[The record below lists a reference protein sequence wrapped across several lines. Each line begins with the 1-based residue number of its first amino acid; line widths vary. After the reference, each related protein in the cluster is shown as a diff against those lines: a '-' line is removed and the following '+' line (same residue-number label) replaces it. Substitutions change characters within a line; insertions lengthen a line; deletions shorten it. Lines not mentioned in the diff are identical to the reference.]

1 MLDEVVCSRMT
12 QLTRDIRRRKMNSE
26 QRRKERQAAGAL
38 GQPPEIKLN
47 DTFNPF
53 HNDSRFEGGYEILKT
68 VLLLPVMVVR
78 VVVFVTSLLLGYLF
92 TKLALLRAKNV
103 LTSPFP
109 QWRRS
114 LMLPVRLCARVNLF
128 ACGFHWIHLK
138 GSPAPRHEAP
148 ILVSNHVTFVD
159 PLFLFFKH
167 LPVIVTAYENLN
179 LPVAGAIIK
188 AMQAIAVDR
197 ISRESRQ
204 SASDAIKRKA
214 MCNDWSHVMIFP
226 EATTTNGKLLISFKA
241 GAFTPGFP
249 VQPILI
255 RYPHVHMDPCWV
267 AEGPVI
273 YWLLFRLMTQF
284 HNFMSVEYLPVIHP
298 TLEETKNPNLFA
310 ERVRLTMARAMNTS
324 VTQHTY
330 EDAYM
335 AMEAVR
341 LKIDSASALLEFGE
355 FKKIS
360 PFTVK
365 EAKRC
370 LSKFL
375 ALDCSNRGAVTYK
388 DYIKAVDL
396 PDCFLLQQVFRYFD
410 RTNSGHINFRQY
422 ATGIAF
428 ISGHSRF
435 KEVVESAYNFCGG
448 VENLLDETA
457 LHRSLRVLMPSV
469 SKQQVHLL
477 FNRIDVNKGGL
488 LRQTDF
494 SSYCDDNP
502 DFLLLFLIGKS
513 SLL

>member
-1 MLDEVVCSRMT
+1 
-12 QLTRDIRRRKMNSE
+12 MNSE
-26 QRRKERQAAGAL
+26 QRRKERQGAGAL
-38 GQPPEIKLN
+38 GQPPEIELN
-47 DTFNPF
+47 ETFNPF
-53 HNDSRFEGGYEILKT
+53 RNDNHFDGAYEILKII
-68 VLLLPVMVVR
+68 LLLPVMVVR
-78 VVVFVTSLLLGYLF
+78 LLVFVTSLLLGYLL
-92 TKLALLRAKNV
+92 TKLALFRATNV

-138 GSPAPRHEAP
+138 GRPAPRHEAP
-148 ILVSNHVTFVD
+148 ILVSNHVTFAD

-179 LPVAGAIIK
+179 LPIAGAIIK

-197 ISRESRQ
+197 ISRTSRQ
-204 SASDAIKRKA
+204 NASDAIKRKA

-255 RYPHVHMDPCWV
+255 RYSYVHMDPCWV

-284 HNFMSVEYLPVIHP
+284 HNFMSVEYLPIIYP
-298 TLEETKNPNLFA
+298 NLAETKNPQMFA

-324 VTQHTY
+324 VTQHTF
-330 EDAYM
+330 EDATL

-341 LKIDSASALLEFGE
+341 LNIDSGSALLEFGE
-355 FKKIS
+355 FNKIS
-360 PFTVK
+360 PFRVK
-365 EAKRC
+365 DAKRC

-375 ALDCSNRGAVTYK
+375 TMDSSKRGSLTFE
-388 DYIKAVDL
+388 DYIKAVNL
-396 PDCFLLQQVFRYFD
+396 PNCSLLQQVYRYFD
-410 RTNSGHINFRQY
+410 RTNSGCISFR
-422 ATGIAF
+422 
-428 ISGHSRF
+428 
-435 KEVVESAYNFCGG
+435 
-448 VENLLDETA
+448 
-457 LHRSLRVLMPSV
+457 
-469 SKQQVHLL
+469 QVHLL
-477 FNRIDVNKGGL
+477 FDRLDVKKGGI
-488 LRQTDF
+488 LRLADF
-494 SSYCDDNP
+494 ASYCDENP
-502 DFLLLFLIGKS
+502 DFLLIFLIGKS